1 MSRFLPVAVLVLA
14 LSPAAFAQKLTSTHL
29 PDDSGTIGLAQGWKL
44 LPGSGGGVA
53 LLSGP
58 SGAMMS
64 LGMPVAVVVKGVEN
78 QFPDVPVVFPGVP
91 RVDFSDAVQAQVDL
105 MEFLGPKAGVK
116 LLKFR
121 AVEPVQ
127 MPNGVAAF
135 TRVAATIKGKPFE
148 SFGLYAI
155 MPVDNAQGMFYF
167 SEISAP
173 AKDYPR
179 LYSTMMAMWNS
190 WSVSDKTL
198 KSRLAGAAKALGEV
212 DVAGTVDSVVRN
224 RREAG
229 ERAAEKWNDVI
240 RQ

>member
-14 LSPAAFAQKLTSTHL
+14 LSPAAFAQTLTPTHL

-58 SGAMMS
+58 NGALMS
-64 LGMPVAVVVKGVEN
+64 LGRPVAVVVKGVEQ
-78 QFPDVPVVFPGVP
+78 QFPDVPEVFPGVP
-91 RVDFSDAVQAQVDL
+91 RVDFTDAVQAQIDL
-105 MEFLGPKAGVK
+105 MEFLGPRAGAK

-121 AVEPVQ
+121 AVEPAQ

-135 TRVAATIKGKPFE
+135 TRVAVSIKGKPFE

-167 SEISAP
+167 SEIGAP
-173 AKDYPR
+173 AKDYAR
-179 LYSTMMAMWNS
+179 LYPTMMKMWNS

-198 KSRLAGAAKALGEV
+198 KARLAGAAKALGEV
-212 DVAGTVDSVVRN
+212 DVAGTVDSVVKN
-224 RREAG
+224 RREVA
-229 ERAAEKWNDVI
+229 ENAAQDWNDVI

>member
-14 LSPAAFAQKLTSTHL
+14 LSPAAFAQKLTTTKL

-44 LPGSGGGVA
+44 LPSSGGGVA

-58 SGAMMS
+58 SGALMS
-64 LGMPVAVVVKGVEN
+64 LGMPVAVVAKGVEQ
-78 QFPDVPVVFPGVP
+78 QFPDVPEVFPGVP
-91 RVDFSDAVQAQVDL
+91 RVDFSDAVQAQIDL
-105 MEFLGPKAGVK
+105 MDFLGPKVGLK

-121 AVEPVQ
+121 AVEPTP

-135 TRVAATIKGKPFE
+135 TRVAASIKGKPFE

-155 MPVDNAQGMFYF
+155 MPVDNAQAMFYF

-173 AKDYPR
+173 AKDYAR
-179 LYSTMMAMWNS
+179 LYPTMMAMWNS

-212 DVAGTVDSVVRN
+212 DVAAAVDSVVKH
-224 RREAG
+224 RRAVAES
-229 ERAAEKWNDVI
+229 AAEAWSERI
-240 RQ
+240 RD